1 MRGRVYR
8 LLYDGRKLRI
18 VAWQTK
24 SATYWVTNT
33 LGLALTNTEMLGI
46 ARSLTRVGA

>member
-1 MRGRVYR
+1 MRGRDYR
-8 LLYDGRKLRI
+8 LFYDGRKLRL

-24 SATYWVTNT
+24 SATYWVSNT
-33 LGLALTNTEMLGI
+33 LRLALTNTEMLGI